1 MDCHVAC
8 EGWRADIVSEEDDG
22 ALLNSAAE
30 AIDHGLAA
38 FDAELRLAAPNPNFV
53 RMLGLPEE
61 LTQRGTSLSDIL
73 GHLARRGD
81 FGVDDTASAPA
92 TRALALLTETFT
104 PIVRR
109 QPGLGRSI
117 ELQTFRMPGGGL
129 AMSAVDV
136 TARVAAEA
144 ELTRVKSSLEQR
156 VDERTADLTRV
167 NAELEIAR
175 TKADAANLD
184 KTRFLAAASHDLLQ
198 PLNAA
203 RLYTSTLVERAGGT
217 ALTDLAHGIEASL
230 NAVEEIMSALLD
242 ISRLDSGALKQVP
255 SAFAVDDLL
264 RKIEVEFGP
273 QAREKSVTLELVES
287 RAFALADRALVA
299 RIVQNLVSNA
309 VKYTRPGGR
318 VLVGIRP
325 RGARLRLDIIDTGI
339 GFSRDQQGLI
349 FAEFSRLEQGA
360 RMAAGLGLGLS
371 IVQRLVAGL
380 GLGLE
385 LDSVEGKGSRFSLYL
400 PRAQSVKTAEPAEV
414 LPPVPGASLAG
425 LKLLC
430 VDNEAAILEAMSGL
444 LGGWGCDVRLA
455 RSLKDI
461 DQRHLFEG
469 WLPDLVLMDYHL
481 DQTSGLDAI
490 EWLRQNVGGHLPAA
504 LLTADHSPQVRALA
518 VERGI
523 AVIMKPVKPAA
534 LRAVIGALTGGG
546 GLPRRAVR

>member
-1 MDCHVAC
+1 MTLN
-8 EGWRADIVSEEDDG
+8 ADPE
-22 ALLNSAAE
+22 ALCRAAE
-30 AIDHGLAA
+30 AADQGLAA
-38 FDAELRLAAPNPNFV
+38 FDGEFRLAAVNRSFV
-53 RMLGLPEE
+53 SLLGLPGE
-61 LTQRGTSLSDIL
+61 LSQPSTRLRDIV

-81 FGVDDTASAPA
+81 LGADGTVEAHAA
-92 TRALALLTETFT
+92 RALAALTETFT
-104 PIVRR
+104 PVGQR
-109 QPGLGRSI
+109 QAGLGRSI
-117 ELQTFRMPGGGL
+117 ELQTFPIEGGGI
-129 AMSAVDV
+129 AMSAIDV
-136 TARVAAEA
+136 TARMAAEA
-144 ELTRVKSSLEQR
+144 ELGRVKSSLEHR

-175 TKADAANLD
+175 AKADAANLD

-230 NAVEEIMSALLD
+230 NAVEEIMAALLD

-255 SAFAVDDLL
+255 SPFAIDDLL
-264 RKIEVEFGP
+264 HKVEVEFGP
-273 QAREKSVTLELVES
+273 LARERSVTLRLVSS

-309 VKYTRPGGR
+309 VKYTKAGGR
-318 VLVGIRP
+318 VLVGVRP

-380 GLGLE
+380 GLTLE
-385 LDSVEGKGSRFSLYL
+385 LDSIEGKGSRFSLYL
-400 PRAQSVKTAEPAEV
+400 PRAQGTKASEPAEA
-414 LPPVPGASLAG
+414 LSPSQGATLAG
-425 LKLLC
+425 LHLLC
-430 VDNEAAILEAMSGL
+430 VDNDGTILEAMAGL
-444 LGGWGCDVRLA
+444 LSGWGCDVRVA

-461 DQRHLFEG
+461 DQRHLFDG

-518 VERGI
+518 EERGI
-523 AVIMKPVKPAA
+523 AVIMKPVKPGA
-534 LRAVIGALTGGG
+534 LRAVIGALAGAGGS
-546 GLPRRAVR
+546 RRKTVR